1 MRLFSK
7 KKTVSTQ
14 SASDTQMC
22 NELTENVEC
31 NLVSK
36 IRTAQDSL
44 DEVQKRIDELSS
56 MQRYLHSEM
65 WKLFLDVN
73 VYRTLY
79 ASGRKQPGEHVT
91 AYEVE
96 VICGAISR
104 IDNIDA
110 FVGEIRE
117 IHNRQLL
124 IAEEL
129 QKKRTLQKEI
139 RDAKQR
145 LGIK

>member
-1 MRLFSK
+1 MRLFNK
-7 KKTVSTQ
+7 KKTVSTH
-14 SASDTQMC
+14 SASDTQVC

-65 WKLFLDVN
+65 WKLFLDVD

-79 ASGRKQPGEHVT
+79 ASGRKQPGEHIT

-139 RDAKQR
+139 REAKQR